1 MTTEN
6 MILRV
11 ASNYGNFATEMQATV
26 GRDLNVATQELCK
39 QGMLNILYR
48 VSGSY
53 VDKALGVD
61 SKKGVSRKDVEYSID
76 RAETIATAVEE
87 KLSELAESEGLEDL
101 SLVFRVTGQHHF
113 GEGTG
118 SPMARASLFVD
129 SLMAQE
135 SSEAQLRTMLGL
147 LGLEDADDATR
158 DEMVAFA
165 HGKGLGMQTPKARKT
180 A

>member
-1 MTTEN
+1 MTT
-6 MILRV
+6 LKV
-11 ASNYGNFATEMQATV
+11 QSNYGNFATEMTAQV
-26 GRDLNVATQELCK
+26 GVDLNEATQELCK

-53 VDKALGVD
+53 VDKAVGV
-61 SKKGVSRKDVEYSID
+61 SKKDNIGRKDIAFSEALVN
-76 RAETIATAVEE
+76 TINDAVTE
-87 KLSELAESEGLEDL
+87 KLSELEDEEGLNDL
-101 SLVFRVTGQHHF
+101 NLSFRVTGQHHF

-147 LGLEDADDATR
+147 LGLEGAEDATR

-165 HGKGLGMQTPKARKT
+165 HSKGLGMQTPKAKKS